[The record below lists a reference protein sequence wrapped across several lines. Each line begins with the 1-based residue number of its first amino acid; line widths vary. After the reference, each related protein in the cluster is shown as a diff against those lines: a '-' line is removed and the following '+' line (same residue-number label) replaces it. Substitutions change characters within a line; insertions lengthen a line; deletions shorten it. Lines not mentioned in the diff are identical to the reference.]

1 MNNVVLVAD
10 DEEDVLTLVSSNL
23 QSAGFKVVESSDG
36 SDVVSRAKEVMP
48 ALIIL
53 DLMLPQMSGFEICK
67 VLKSDART
75 NGIPIIMLTARVQE
89 IDRVLGFELGADD
102 YVTKPFSPRELIL
115 RVKAQIRRSQ
125 TPGES
130 GDVLQIGEI
139 IVDRERHC
147 VRVKNKRIELTA
159 TEFKLLTLLME
170 RCGRV
175 QNRETLLNEVWGYD
189 VAIQSRTVDIHMRRL
204 REKLGKV
211 ADQIE
216 TVRGFGYRLVDPQH
230 IS

>member
-36 SDVVSRAKEVMP
+36 SDVVLRAREVMP

-130 GDVLQIGEI
+130 GDVLQIGDI

-211 ADQIE
+211 AEQIE

-230 IS
+230 LS